1 MSKVT
6 RIKGDLDD
14 VDALLEIISVIRDVA
29 TSRFFAFSAKKKNLQ
44 RFFDAFLEFLET
56 VKNIETTCPLL
67 RNENPGVDIVVLASD
82 QSFMSQ
88 MNSMVATIAR
98 QQYIKYPS
106 SSVICLGRRCAT
118 MLTMMGVERIEK
130 VLTLGDFPNR
140 FEISNYL
147 RNYLTERMMN
157 GLSGKAILVH
167 LWAKSFTVIKPRIL
181 TLLPAAEL
189 IRTKGGDITHEDQE
203 ERKKDV
209 IEKIEVIMESSA
221 DSIMK
226 TIAGIWIY
234 CRLYEIVDDIPLVEA
249 AIQAQQLESALEY
262 LGTERKGLLVAF
274 RKCVREE
281 LNKAV
286 REVFTAASFASSM
299 KKQ

>member
-14 VDALLEIISVIRDVA
+14 VDTLLEIISVIKDVA

-82 QSFMSQ
+82 QSFTSQ
-88 MNSMVATIAR
+88 MNSKVAAIAQ
-98 QQYIKYPS
+98 QQYIKYPGA
-106 SSVICLGRRCAT
+106 SVICLGKRCAAN
-118 MLTMMGVERIEK
+118 LKMMGVERIAK
-130 VLTLGDFPNR
+130 VLTLGEFPNR
-140 FEISNYL
+140 FDLSHFL
-147 RNYLTERMMN
+147 RDYLTERMMK

-167 LWAKSFTVIKPRIL
+167 LWAKSFAVIKPRIL

-189 IRTKGGDITHEDQE
+189 VRTKGGDITRE
-203 ERKKDV
+203 EQDTEGKVGESKRDV
-209 IEKIEVIMESSA
+209 ILETSP

-234 CRLYEIVDDIPLVEA
+234 CRLYEIVDDIPLTEA

-262 LGTERKGLLVAF
+262 LGTERRSLLIAF
-274 RKCVREE
+274 RKGSREE

-286 REVFTAASFASSM
+286 REVFTAASFASTR
-299 KKQ
+299 KRK

>member
-14 VDALLEIISVIRDVA
+14 VDTLLEIISVIKDVA

-88 MNSMVATIAR
+88 MNSKVAAIAQ
-98 QQYIKYPS
+98 QQYIKYPGA
-106 SSVICLGRRCAT
+106 SVICLGKRCAAN
-118 MLTMMGVERIEK
+118 LKMMGVERIAK
-130 VLTLGDFPNR
+130 VLTLGEFPNR
-140 FEISNYL
+140 FDLSHFL
-147 RNYLTERMMN
+147 RDYLTERMMK

-167 LWAKSFTVIKPRIL
+167 LWAKSFAVIKPRIL

-189 IRTKGGDITHEDQE
+189 VRTKGGDITRE
-203 ERKKDV
+203 EQDTEGKVGESKRDV
-209 IEKIEVIMESSA
+209 ILETSP

-234 CRLYEIVDDIPLVEA
+234 CRLYEIVDDIPLTEA

-262 LGTERKGLLVAF
+262 LGTERRSLLIAF
-274 RKCVREE
+274 RKGSREE

-286 REVFTAASFASSM
+286 REVFTAASFASTR
-299 KKQ
+299 KRK

>member
-14 VDALLEIISVIRDVA
+14 VDTLLEIISVIKDVA

-88 MNSMVATIAR
+88 MNSKVASIAH
-98 QQYIKYPS
+98 QQYIKYPG
-106 SSVICLGRRCAT
+106 SSVICLGKRCAAN
-118 MLTMMGVERIEK
+118 LRMMGVERIEK
-130 VLTLGDFPNR
+130 VLTLGQFPNR
-140 FEISNYL
+140 FDLSHYL
-147 RNYLTERMMN
+147 RDYLTDRILK
-157 GLSGKAILVH
+157 GLAGKAILVH
-167 LWAKSFTVIKPRIL
+167 LWAKSFAVIKPRIL
-181 TLLPAAEL
+181 TLLPAGEL
-189 IRTKGGDITHEDQE
+189 VRTKGGDITHEE
-203 ERKKDV
+203 MEA
-209 IEKIEVIMESSA
+209 EKTTAKGVFEVILETSP

-226 TIAGIWIY
+226 AIAGIWIY
-234 CRLYEIVDDIPLVEA
+234 CRLYEIVDDIPLTEA
-249 AIQAQQLESALEY
+249 AIQSQQLESALEY
-262 LGTERKGLLVAF
+262 LGTERRSLLVAF
-274 RKCVREE
+274 RKGSREE

-286 REVFTAASFASSM
+286 REVFTAASFASSR
-299 KKQ
+299 KRH

>member
-14 VDALLEIISVIRDVA
+14 VDTLLEIISVIKDVA
-29 TSRFFAFSAKKKNLQ
+29 TSRFFAFAAKKKNLQ

-88 MNSMVATIAR
+88 MNSKVAAIAQ
-98 QQYIKYPS
+98 QQYIKYPG
-106 SSVICLGRRCAT
+106 SSVICLGKRCAAN
-118 MLTMMGVERIEK
+118 LKMMGVDRIAK
-130 VLTLGDFPNR
+130 VLTLGEFPNR
-140 FEISNYL
+140 FDLSHFL
-147 RNYLTERMMN
+147 RDYLTERMMK

-167 LWAKSFTVIKPRIL
+167 LWAKSFAVIKPRIL

-189 IRTKGGDITHEDQE
+189 VRTKGGDITREDQDKE
-203 ERKKDV
+203 EKAEEGKRDV
-209 IEKIEVIMESSA
+209 ILETSP

-234 CRLYEIVDDIPLVEA
+234 CRLYEIVDDIPLTEA

-262 LGTERKGLLVAF
+262 LGTERRSLLVAF
-274 RKCVREE
+274 RKGSREE

-286 REVFTAASFASSM
+286 REVFTAASFASTR
-299 KKQ
+299 KRK